1 MSDLESILKRIE
13 RRLETLETKEI
24 PRRGGSSGG
33 ISLQDVYPVGSI
45 YFSMDSTDPA
55 VKLGFGSWEQIQG
68 RFLVGVSS
76 ETEFNAPGKTG
87 GAKTVTL
94 TTSNLPSHRHSI
106 SNMSAGEIIASSIGS
121 QRSVILPGGTMDTNY
136 SGSGTAHNNL
146 PPYFAVY
153 IWRRVSGGAVTV

>member
-1 MSDLESILKRIE
+1 MSDLENILKRIE

-24 PRRGGSSGG
+24 PRRGGGSGG

>member
-87 GAKTVTL
+87 GAKTVSL

-106 SNMSAGEIIASSIGS
+106 SDMSAGQITAGVGS
-121 QRSVILPGGTMDTNY
+121 KHSVILPGGTMNTDY

-153 IWRRVSGGAVTV
+153 IWRRVSDSMKP

>member
-1 MSDLESILKRIE
+1 MNYDEVIRAIQKRLD
-13 RRLETLETKEI
+13 RLETQET
-24 PRRGGSSGG
+24 PTGGGSGGG

-45 YFSMDSTDPA
+45 YLSMDSTDPA

-87 GAKTVTL
+87 GAKTVAL
-94 TTSNLPSHRHSI
+94 TSSNMPSHRHSI
-106 SNMSAGEIIASSIGS
+106 SNMSAGQITAGDIG
-121 QRSVILPGGTMDTNY
+121 RKYSVILQGGTMNTNY
-136 SGSGTAHNNL
+136 SGSGTAHDNL

>member
-1 MSDLESILKRIE
+1 MSDLESILRRIE

-24 PRRGGSSGG
+24 PRR

-87 GAKTVTL
+87 GAKTVSL

-106 SNMSAGEIIASSIGS
+106 SDMSAGQITAGVGN
-121 QRSVILPGGTMDTNY
+121 QHSVILQGGTMNTDY

-153 IWRRVSGGAVTV
+153 VWRRVS